1 MMLSNL
7 YKQKSMAVLYRVLI
21 ALGLTAVILLPLYL
35 LWYPAPLNAALNIH
49 KLILLIV
56 VINVGLAAL
65 LTVLFFN
72 PARKDHKLNMRVI
85 SLIQLIVFSVGF
97 YYFVQVRPAWLVQ
110 HQDRVYVV
118 QPAFAVYP
126 SQMNAFERLK
136 AQPWG
141 KPELKT
147 VKFSELKFKRNTQL
161 QQSVAGVGIEYQP
174 QEFSDYDQHF
184 AASNAQ
190 PLVGLQQL
198 NTQNEIDT
206 AIKPYAQQAQLWLP
220 LRSSLNGQDMVVLL
234 DAQGAMLGVVALR
247 PW

>member
-1 MMLSNL
+1 MMLVDL
-7 YKQKSMAVLYRVLI
+7 FKQKGVAALYRVLI
-21 ALGLTAVILLPLYL
+21 TLGLTTVILLPLYL
-35 LWYPAPLNAALNIH
+35 LWYPAPLNAALNINQ
-49 KLILLIV
+49 LILLIV
-56 VINVGLAAL
+56 AINVGLAAL

-72 PARKDHKLNMRVI
+72 PTRKDHKFNMRVI
-85 SLIQLIVFSVGF
+85 SLIQLAVFAVGF

-118 QPAFAVYP
+118 QPAFAIYP
-126 SQMNAFERLK
+126 SHMNVFEQFK

-141 KPELKT
+141 KPVLKT
-147 VKFSELKFKRNTQL
+147 VKFSEFKFKRNTQL
-161 QQSVAGVGIEYQP
+161 QQSVVGEGVEYQP
-174 QEFSDYDQHF
+174 QEFSDYEQHF

-190 PLVGLQQL
+190 PLLGLRQF

-220 LRSSLNGQDMVVLL
+220 LRSSVNGQDMVALL
-234 DAQGAMLGVVALR
+234 DAQGAMLGIVALR